1 MVFASRNG
9 LEGVF
14 LKHLHELLSEK
25 HAKIFPARLLKRW
38 RLVEVRVMRFFA
50 LGLAMVF
57 AASSLTYAWDWR
69 SLVSRGRAP
78 NISLLQKRRQ
88 ELERRKRMAKR
99 KVQEMRRKERTLS
112 EQLRETRERIVRAKI
127 RLAALNR
134 EYARVSRQLS
144 QTRSRVMQL
153 RAKLSRHRSILAERL
168 RQLYKHPPSDYV
180 AFVMDARDIEDAAI
194 RTYAFHR
201 IISHDE
207 RVIETTRQAKE
218 ELEAQE
224 ANLKR
229 QQLRL
234 ASLRK
239 AIAEQT
245 RELHAAES
253 EQAKLLKRVQTE
265 RETYERWLQEWEE
278 ESREIAAL
286 LRRLQSAQRSRP
298 IPAWT
303 GPFIRPVNGP
313 VVSGFGYRVH
323 PIFKRVKFHYG
334 IDISAPSGAPIRAA
348 ADGVVVF
355 AGWRRAYGNTVIVDH
370 GNGLA
375 TLYAHCSR
383 ILVSEGE
390 VVKQGQVIALVG
402 STGLSTGPHLH
413 FEVRRYGEPINPL
426 AVR

>member
-1 MVFASRNG
+1 M
-9 LEGVF
+9 
-14 LKHLHELLSEK
+14 
-25 HAKIFPARLLKRW
+25 
-38 RLVEVRVMRFFA
+38 RVFA
-50 LGLAMVF
+50 LGLTAIFMVT
-57 AASSLTYAWDWR
+57 SLTYAWDWR
-69 SLVSRGRAP
+69 SLVSRGGTP
-78 NISLLQKRRQ
+78 NISLLKKRRQ
-88 ELERRKRMAKR
+88 ELERRKRMAKK

-112 EQLRETRERIVRAKI
+112 EQLRETRERIARAKI

-134 EYARVSRQLS
+134 EYARVSRQLT
-144 QTRSRVMQL
+144 QTRSRVIQL

-180 AFVMDARDIEDAAI
+180 AFVLDARDIEDASI
-194 RTYAFHR
+194 RTYAFQR

-207 RVIETTRQAKE
+207 QVIETTRQAKE
-218 ELEAQE
+218 ELEVQE
-224 ANLKR
+224 AQLQR
-229 QQLRL
+229 QQSRL

-245 RELHAAES
+245 RELHAAEA
-253 EQAKLLKRVQTE
+253 EQARLLKRIQTE

-286 LRRLQSAQRSRP
+286 LRRLQRAQQNRPRP

-303 GPFIRPVNGP
+303 GPFIRPVDGP
-313 VVSGFGYRVH
+313 IVSGFGYRVH
-323 PIFKRVKFHYG
+323 PIFRRVKFHYG
-334 IDISAPSGAPIRAA
+334 IDISAPSGTPIHAA

-383 ILVSEGE
+383 VLVSEGE

>member
-1 MVFASRNG
+1 M
-9 LEGVF
+9 
-14 LKHLHELLSEK
+14 
-25 HAKIFPARLLKRW
+25 
-38 RLVEVRVMRFFA
+38 RVFA
-50 LGLAMVF
+50 LGLTAIFMVT
-57 AASSLTYAWDWR
+57 SLTYAWDWK
-69 SLVSRGRAP
+69 SLVSRGGTP
-78 NISLLQKRRQ
+78 NISLLKKRKQ
-88 ELERRKRMAKR
+88 ELERQKRMAKK

-112 EQLRETRERIVRAKI
+112 EQLRETRERIARAKI

-134 EYARVSRQLS
+134 EYAQVSRQLT

-168 RQLYKHPPSDYV
+168 RQLYKHPPSNYV
-180 AFVMDARDIEDAAI
+180 AFVLDARDIEDASI
-194 RTYAFHR
+194 RTYAFQR

-207 RVIETTRQAKE
+207 KVIETTRQAKE
-218 ELEAQE
+218 ELEVQE
-224 ANLKR
+224 AQLQR
-229 QQLRL
+229 QQSRL

-245 RELHAAES
+245 RELHAAEA
-253 EQAKLLKRVQTE
+253 EQARLLKRIQTE

-286 LRRLQSAQRSRP
+286 LRRLQRAQQNRPRP

-303 GPFIRPVNGP
+303 GPFIRPVDGP
-313 VVSGFGYRVH
+313 IVSGFGYRVH
-323 PIFKRVKFHYG
+323 PIFRRVKFHYG
-334 IDISAPSGAPIRAA
+334 IDISAPSGTPIHAA

-383 ILVSEGE
+383 VLVSEGE

>member
-1 MVFASRNG
+1 
-9 LEGVF
+9 
-14 LKHLHELLSEK
+14 
-25 HAKIFPARLLKRW
+25 
-38 RLVEVRVMRFFA
+38 
-50 LGLAMVF
+50 
-57 AASSLTYAWDWR
+57 
-69 SLVSRGRAP
+69 VSRGGTP

-88 ELERRKRMAKR
+88 ELERQKKIARR
-99 KVQEMRRKERTLS
+99 KVREMRHKERTLS
-112 EQLRETRERIVRAKI
+112 EQLRETRERIARAKI

-134 EYARVSRQLS
+134 EYARVSRQLN
-144 QTRSRVMQL
+144 QTRSRVIQL

-180 AFVMDARDIEDAAI
+180 AFVMEARDIEDAAI
-194 RTYAFHR
+194 RTYTFQR
-201 IISHDE
+201 ILSHDE

-218 ELEAQE
+218 ELENQE
-224 ANLKR
+224 R
-229 QQLRL
+229 QLRSQQNRL
-234 ASLRK
+234 AALRA

-245 RELHAAES
+245 RELQLAES
-253 EQAKLLKRVQTE
+253 EQARLLRRVQTE
-265 RETYERWLQEWEE
+265 RETYERWIQEWEE

-286 LRRLQSAQRSRP
+286 LRRLQSAQRNRP
-298 IPAWT
+298 RPVPAWT
-303 GPFIRPVNGP
+303 GPFIRPVDGP
-313 VVSGFGYRVH
+313 IVSGFGYRVH
-323 PIFKRVKFHYG
+323 PIFRRVKFHYG
-334 IDISAPSGAPIRAA
+334 VDISAPSGTPIRAA

-370 GNGLA
+370 GNGIA

-383 ILVSEGE
+383 VLVNEGE

>member
-1 MVFASRNG
+1 M
-9 LEGVF
+9 
-14 LKHLHELLSEK
+14 
-25 HAKIFPARLLKRW
+25 
-38 RLVEVRVMRFFA
+38 RVFA
-50 LGLAMVF
+50 LGLTAIFMVT
-57 AASSLTYAWDWR
+57 SLTYAWDWK
-69 SLVSRGRAP
+69 SLVSRGGTP
-78 NISLLQKRRQ
+78 NISLLKKRKQ
-88 ELERRKRMAKR
+88 ELERQKRMAKK

-112 EQLRETRERIVRAKI
+112 EQLRETRERIARAKI

-134 EYARVSRQLS
+134 EYARVSRQLT

-168 RQLYKHPPSDYV
+168 RQLYKHPPSNYV
-180 AFVMDARDIEDAAI
+180 AFVLDARDIEDASI
-194 RTYAFHR
+194 RTYAFQR

-207 RVIETTRQAKE
+207 KVIETTRQAKE

-224 ANLKR
+224 AQLQR
-229 QQLRL
+229 QQSRL

-245 RELHAAES
+245 RELHAAEA
-253 EQAKLLKRVQTE
+253 EQARLLKRIQTE

-286 LRRLQSAQRSRP
+286 LRRLQRAQQNRPRP

-303 GPFIRPVNGP
+303 GPFIRPVDGP
-313 VVSGFGYRVH
+313 IVSGFGYRVH
-323 PIFKRVKFHYG
+323 PIFRRVKFHYG
-334 IDISAPSGAPIRAA
+334 IDISAPSGTPIHAA

-383 ILVSEGE
+383 VLVSEGE

>member
-1 MVFASRNG
+1 M
-9 LEGVF
+9 
-14 LKHLHELLSEK
+14 
-25 HAKIFPARLLKRW
+25 
-38 RLVEVRVMRFFA
+38 RVFA
-50 LGLAMVF
+50 LGLTAIFMVT
-57 AASSLTYAWDWR
+57 SLTYAWDWK
-69 SLVSRGRAP
+69 SLVSRGGTP
-78 NISLLQKRRQ
+78 NISLLKKRKQ
-88 ELERRKRMAKR
+88 ELERQKRMAKK

-112 EQLRETRERIVRAKI
+112 EQLRETRERIARAKI

-134 EYARVSRQLS
+134 EYAQVSRQLT
-144 QTRSRVMQL
+144 QTRSRVIQL

-180 AFVMDARDIEDAAI
+180 AFVLDARDIEDASI
-194 RTYAFHR
+194 RTYAFQR

-207 RVIETTRQAKE
+207 KVIETTRQAKE
-218 ELEAQE
+218 ELEVQE
-224 ANLKR
+224 AQLQR
-229 QQLRL
+229 QQSRL

-245 RELHAAES
+245 RELHAAEA
-253 EQAKLLKRVQTE
+253 EQARLLKRIQTE

-286 LRRLQSAQRSRP
+286 LRRLQRAQQNRPRP

-303 GPFIRPVNGP
+303 GPFIRPVDGP
-313 VVSGFGYRVH
+313 IVSGFGYRVH
-323 PIFKRVKFHYG
+323 PIFRRVKFHYG
-334 IDISAPSGAPIRAA
+334 IDISAPSGTPIHAA

-383 ILVSEGE
+383 VLVSEGE

>member
-1 MVFASRNG
+1 MRIFA
-9 LEGVF
+9 
-14 LKHLHELLSEK
+14 
-25 HAKIFPARLLKRW
+25 
-38 RLVEVRVMRFFA
+38 M
-50 LGLAMVF
+50 GLAMVF
-57 AASSLTYAWDWR
+57 AAISLTYAWDLK
-69 SLVSRGRAP
+69 SLISRGGTP
-78 NISLLQKRRQ
+78 NISLLHKRKQ

-112 EQLRETRERIVRAKI
+112 EQLRETRERITRAKI

-134 EYARVSRQLS
+134 EYARVSKQLT

-180 AFVMDARDIEDAAI
+180 AFVVDARDIEDAAI
-194 RTYAFHR
+194 RTYAFQR

-207 RVIETTRQAKE
+207 KVIETTRQAKE

-224 ANLKR
+224 EQLQR
-229 QQLRL
+229 QQSRL

-245 RELHAAES
+245 EELHEAES
-253 EQAKLLKRVQTE
+253 EQARLLRRVQTE
-265 RETYERWLQEWEE
+265 RETYERWLREWEE

-286 LRRLQSAQRSRP
+286 LRRLQSAQRNLPRP

-303 GPFIRPVNGP
+303 GPFIRPVSGP
-313 VVSGFGYRVH
+313 IVSGFGYRVH
-323 PIFKRVKFHYG
+323 PIFRRVKFHYG
-334 IDISAPSGAPIRAA
+334 VDISAPSGTPIRAA

-383 ILVSEGE
+383 VLVSEGE

>member
-1 MVFASRNG
+1 M
-9 LEGVF
+9 
-14 LKHLHELLSEK
+14 
-25 HAKIFPARLLKRW
+25 
-38 RLVEVRVMRFFA
+38 RVFA
-50 LGLAMVF
+50 LGLTAIFMVT
-57 AASSLTYAWDWR
+57 SLTYAWDWK
-69 SLVSRGRAP
+69 SLVSRGGTP
-78 NISLLQKRRQ
+78 NISLLKKRKQ
-88 ELERRKRMAKR
+88 ELERQKRMAKK

-112 EQLRETRERIVRAKI
+112 EQLRETRERIARAKI

-134 EYARVSRQLS
+134 EYAQVSRQLT
-144 QTRSRVMQL
+144 QTRSRVIQL

-168 RQLYKHPPSDYV
+168 RQLYKHPPSNYV
-180 AFVMDARDIEDAAI
+180 AFVLDARDIEDASI
-194 RTYAFHR
+194 RTYAFQR

-207 RVIETTRQAKE
+207 KVIETTRQAKE
-218 ELEAQE
+218 ELEVQE
-224 ANLKR
+224 AQLQR
-229 QQLRL
+229 QQSRL

-245 RELHAAES
+245 RELHAAEA
-253 EQAKLLKRVQTE
+253 EQARLLKRIQTE

-286 LRRLQSAQRSRP
+286 LRRLQRAQQNRPRP

-303 GPFIRPVNGP
+303 GPFIRPVDGS

-323 PIFKRVKFHYG
+323 PIFRRVKFHYG
-334 IDISAPSGAPIRAA
+334 IDISAPSGTPIHAA

-383 ILVSEGE
+383 VLVSEGE

-413 FEVRRYGEPINPL
+413 FEIRRYGEPINPL

>member
-1 MVFASRNG
+1 M
-9 LEGVF
+9 
-14 LKHLHELLSEK
+14 
-25 HAKIFPARLLKRW
+25 
-38 RLVEVRVMRFFA
+38 RVFA
-50 LGLAMVF
+50 LGLTAIFMVT
-57 AASSLTYAWDWR
+57 SLTYAWDWK
-69 SLVSRGRAP
+69 SLVSRGGTP
-78 NISLLQKRRQ
+78 NISLLKKRKQ
-88 ELERRKRMAKR
+88 ELERQKRMAKK

-112 EQLRETRERIVRAKI
+112 EQLRETRERIARAKI

-134 EYARVSRQLS
+134 EYARVSRQLT

-168 RQLYKHPPSDYV
+168 RQLYKHPPSNYV
-180 AFVMDARDIEDAAI
+180 AFVLDARDIEDASI
-194 RTYAFHR
+194 RTYAFQR

-207 RVIETTRQAKE
+207 KVIETTRQAKE
-218 ELEAQE
+218 ELEVQE
-224 ANLKR
+224 AQLQR
-229 QQLRL
+229 QQSRL

-245 RELHAAES
+245 RELHAAEA
-253 EQAKLLKRVQTE
+253 EQARLLKRIQTE

-286 LRRLQSAQRSRP
+286 LRRLQRAQQNRPRP

-303 GPFIRPVNGP
+303 GPFIRPVDGP
-313 VVSGFGYRVH
+313 IVSGFGYRVH
-323 PIFKRVKFHYG
+323 PIFRRVKFHYG
-334 IDISAPSGAPIRAA
+334 IDISAPSGTPIHAA

-383 ILVSEGE
+383 VLVSEGE

>member
-1 MVFASRNG
+1 
-9 LEGVF
+9 
-14 LKHLHELLSEK
+14 
-25 HAKIFPARLLKRW
+25 
-38 RLVEVRVMRFFA
+38 MRFFA
-50 LGLAMVF
+50 FGLLLVF
-57 AASSLTYAWDWR
+57 LVTSLSYAWDWQ
-69 SLVSRGRAP
+69 SLVSRGGAP
-78 NISLLQKRRQ
+78 SISLLQKRRQ
-88 ELERRKRMAKR
+88 ELERQKKMARR
-99 KVQEMRRKERTLS
+99 KVREMRHKERTLS
-112 EQLRETRERIVRAKI
+112 EQLRETRERITRAKI

-134 EYARVSRQLS
+134 EYARVSRQLN
-144 QTRSRVMQL
+144 QTRSRVIQL

-168 RQLYKHPPSDYV
+168 RQLYKHPPSNYV
-180 AFVMDARDIEDAAI
+180 AFVTDARDIEDAAI
-194 RTYAFHR
+194 RTYAFQR
-201 IISHDE
+201 IISYDE
-207 RVIETTRQAKE
+207 EVIETTRKAKE
-218 ELEAQE
+218 ELETQE
-224 ANLKR
+224 AQLQR
-229 QQLRL
+229 QQSRL

-239 AIAEQT
+239 AIEEQT
-245 RELHAAES
+245 RELRSAES
-253 EQAKLLKRVQTE
+253 EQAKLLRRVQTE
-265 RETYERWLQEWEE
+265 RETYERWLREWEE

-286 LRRLQSAQRSRP
+286 LRRLQSAQRNRPRP
-298 IPAWT
+298 IPTWT

-334 IDISAPSGAPIRAA
+334 VDISAPTGTPIHAA

-370 GNGLA
+370 GDGIA

-383 ILVSEGE
+383 VLVSEGE

>member
-1 MVFASRNG
+1 M
-9 LEGVF
+9 
-14 LKHLHELLSEK
+14 
-25 HAKIFPARLLKRW
+25 
-38 RLVEVRVMRFFA
+38 RVFA
-50 LGLAMVF
+50 LGLTAIFMVT
-57 AASSLTYAWDWR
+57 SLTYAWDWK
-69 SLVSRGRAP
+69 SLVSRGGTP
-78 NISLLQKRRQ
+78 NISLLKKRKQ
-88 ELERRKRMAKR
+88 ELERQKRMAKK

-112 EQLRETRERIVRAKI
+112 EQLRETRERIARAKI

-134 EYARVSRQLS
+134 EYARVSRQLT

-180 AFVMDARDIEDAAI
+180 AFVLDARDIEDASI
-194 RTYAFHR
+194 RTYAFQR

-207 RVIETTRQAKE
+207 KVIETTRQAKE
-218 ELEAQE
+218 ELEVQE
-224 ANLKR
+224 AQLQR
-229 QQLRL
+229 QQSRL

-245 RELHAAES
+245 RELHAAEA
-253 EQAKLLKRVQTE
+253 EQARLLKRIQTE

-286 LRRLQSAQRSRP
+286 LRRLQRAQQNRPRP

-303 GPFIRPVNGP
+303 GPFIRPVDGP
-313 VVSGFGYRVH
+313 IVSGFGYRVH
-323 PIFKRVKFHYG
+323 PIFRRVKFHYG
-334 IDISAPSGAPIRAA
+334 IDISAPSGTPIHAA

-383 ILVSEGE
+383 VLVSEGE

-413 FEVRRYGEPINPL
+413 FEIRRYGEPINPL

>member
-1 MVFASRNG
+1 
-9 LEGVF
+9 
-14 LKHLHELLSEK
+14 
-25 HAKIFPARLLKRW
+25 
-38 RLVEVRVMRFFA
+38 MRIFA
-50 LGLAMVF
+50 LGLAMVLV
-57 AASSLTYAWDWR
+57 ATSVTHAWDWR
-69 SLVSRGRAP
+69 SLVSRGKALDV
-78 NISLLQKRRQ
+78 SLLQKRRQ

-112 EQLRETRERIVRAKI
+112 EQLRETRERISRAKTK
-127 RLAALNR
+127 LAVLNR
-134 EYARVSRQLS
+134 EYSRVSQQLS
-144 QTRSRVMQL
+144 QTRFRVMQL
-153 RAKLSRHRSILAERL
+153 RVKLSRHRSILAERL

-180 AFVMDARDIEDAAI
+180 AFVVDARDIEDAAI
-194 RTYAFHR
+194 RTYAFQR

-207 RVIETTRQAKE
+207 KVIETTLRAKK

-224 ANLKR
+224 ARLKR

-234 ASLRK
+234 AALQR

-245 RELHAAES
+245 KELRAAES
-253 EQAKLLKRVQTE
+253 EQASLLRKVQTE
-265 RETYERWLQEWEE
+265 RETYERWLEEWEE

-286 LRRLQSAQRSRP
+286 LRRLQRTQKSRP

-313 VVSGFGYRVH
+313 IVSGFGYRVH

-334 IDISAPSGAPIRAA
+334 VDISAPSGTPIRAA

-355 AGWRRAYGNTVIVDH
+355 AGWRRAYGNTVIIDH

-383 ILVSEGE
+383 VLVSKGK

-426 AVR
+426 SVR

>member
-1 MVFASRNG
+1 M
-9 LEGVF
+9 
-14 LKHLHELLSEK
+14 
-25 HAKIFPARLLKRW
+25 
-38 RLVEVRVMRFFA
+38 RVFA
-50 LGLAMVF
+50 LGLTAIFMVT
-57 AASSLTYAWDWR
+57 SLTYAWDWK
-69 SLVSRGRAP
+69 SLVSRGGTP
-78 NISLLQKRRQ
+78 NISLLKKRRQ
-88 ELERRKRMAKR
+88 ELERQKRMAKK

-112 EQLRETRERIVRAKI
+112 EQLRETRERIARAKI

-134 EYARVSRQLS
+134 EYARVSRQLT

-168 RQLYKHPPSDYV
+168 RQLYKHPPSNYV
-180 AFVMDARDIEDAAI
+180 AFVLDARDIEDASI
-194 RTYAFHR
+194 RTYAFQR

-207 RVIETTRQAKE
+207 KVIETTRQAKE
-218 ELEAQE
+218 ELEVQE
-224 ANLKR
+224 AQLQR
-229 QQLRL
+229 QQSRL

-245 RELHAAES
+245 RELHAAEA
-253 EQAKLLKRVQTE
+253 EQARLLKRIQTE

-286 LRRLQSAQRSRP
+286 LRRLQRAQQNRPRP

-303 GPFIRPVNGP
+303 GPFIRPVDGP
-313 VVSGFGYRVH
+313 IVSGFGYRVH
-323 PIFKRVKFHYG
+323 PIFRRVKFHYG
-334 IDISAPSGAPIRAA
+334 IDISAPSGTPIHAA

-383 ILVSEGE
+383 VLVSEGE

>member
-1 MVFASRNG
+1 M
-9 LEGVF
+9 
-14 LKHLHELLSEK
+14 
-25 HAKIFPARLLKRW
+25 
-38 RLVEVRVMRFFA
+38 RVFA
-50 LGLAMVF
+50 LGLTAIFMVT
-57 AASSLTYAWDWR
+57 SLTYAWDWK
-69 SLVSRGRAP
+69 SLVSRGGTP
-78 NISLLQKRRQ
+78 NISLLKKRKQ
-88 ELERRKRMAKR
+88 ELERQKRMAKK

-112 EQLRETRERIVRAKI
+112 EQLRETRERIARAKI
-127 RLAALNR
+127 RLAALNH
-134 EYARVSRQLS
+134 EYARVSRQLTK
-144 QTRSRVMQL
+144 TRSRVMQL

-168 RQLYKHPPSDYV
+168 RQLYKHPPSNYV
-180 AFVMDARDIEDAAI
+180 AFVLDARDIEDASI
-194 RTYAFHR
+194 RTYAFQR

-207 RVIETTRQAKE
+207 KVIETTRQAKE
-218 ELEAQE
+218 ELEVQE
-224 ANLKR
+224 AQLQR
-229 QQLRL
+229 QQSRL

-245 RELHAAES
+245 RELHAAEA
-253 EQAKLLKRVQTE
+253 EQARLLKRIQTE

-286 LRRLQSAQRSRP
+286 LRRLQRAQQNRPRP

-303 GPFIRPVNGP
+303 GPFIRPVDGP
-313 VVSGFGYRVH
+313 IVSGFGYRVH
-323 PIFKRVKFHYG
+323 PIFRRVKFHYG
-334 IDISAPSGAPIRAA
+334 IDISAPSGTPIHAA

-383 ILVSEGE
+383 VLVSEGE

>member
-1 MVFASRNG
+1 M
-9 LEGVF
+9 
-14 LKHLHELLSEK
+14 
-25 HAKIFPARLLKRW
+25 
-38 RLVEVRVMRFFA
+38 RVFA
-50 LGLAMVF
+50 LGLTAIFVVT
-57 AASSLTYAWDWR
+57 SLTYAWDWK
-69 SLVSRGRAP
+69 SLVSRGGTP
-78 NISLLQKRRQ
+78 NISLLKKRKQ
-88 ELERRKRMAKR
+88 ELERQKRMAKK

-112 EQLRETRERIVRAKI
+112 EQLRETRERIARAKI

-134 EYARVSRQLS
+134 EYARVSRQLT

-180 AFVMDARDIEDAAI
+180 AFVLDAHDIEDASI
-194 RTYAFHR
+194 RTYAFQR

-207 RVIETTRQAKE
+207 KVIETTRQAKE
-218 ELEAQE
+218 ELEVQE
-224 ANLKR
+224 AQLQR
-229 QQLRL
+229 QQSRL

-245 RELHAAES
+245 RELHAAEA
-253 EQAKLLKRVQTE
+253 EQARLLKRIQTE

-286 LRRLQSAQRSRP
+286 LRRLQRAQQNRPRP

-303 GPFIRPVNGP
+303 GPFIRPVDGP
-313 VVSGFGYRVH
+313 IVSGFGYRVH
-323 PIFKRVKFHYG
+323 PIFRRVKFHYG
-334 IDISAPSGAPIRAA
+334 IDISAPSGTPIHAA

-383 ILVSEGE
+383 VLVSEGE

>member
-1 MVFASRNG
+1 M
-9 LEGVF
+9 
-14 LKHLHELLSEK
+14 
-25 HAKIFPARLLKRW
+25 
-38 RLVEVRVMRFFA
+38 RVFA
-50 LGLAMVF
+50 LGLTAIFVVT
-57 AASSLTYAWDWR
+57 SLTYAWDWK
-69 SLVSRGRAP
+69 SLVSRGGTP
-78 NISLLQKRRQ
+78 NISLLKKRKQ
-88 ELERRKRMAKR
+88 ELERQKRMAKK

-112 EQLRETRERIVRAKI
+112 EQLRETRERIARAKI

-134 EYARVSRQLS
+134 EYARVSRQLT

-168 RQLYKHPPSDYV
+168 RQLYKHPPSNYV
-180 AFVMDARDIEDAAI
+180 AFVLDARDIEDASI
-194 RTYAFHR
+194 RTYAFQR

-207 RVIETTRQAKE
+207 KVIETTRQAKE
-218 ELEAQE
+218 ELEVQE
-224 ANLKR
+224 AQLQR
-229 QQLRL
+229 QQSRL

-245 RELHAAES
+245 RELHAAEA
-253 EQAKLLKRVQTE
+253 EQARLLKRIQTE

-286 LRRLQSAQRSRP
+286 LRRLQRAQQNRPRP

-303 GPFIRPVNGP
+303 GPFIRPVDGP
-313 VVSGFGYRVH
+313 IVSGFGYRVH
-323 PIFKRVKFHYG
+323 PIFRRVKFHYG
-334 IDISAPSGAPIRAA
+334 IDISAPSGTPIHAA

-383 ILVSEGE
+383 VLVSEGE